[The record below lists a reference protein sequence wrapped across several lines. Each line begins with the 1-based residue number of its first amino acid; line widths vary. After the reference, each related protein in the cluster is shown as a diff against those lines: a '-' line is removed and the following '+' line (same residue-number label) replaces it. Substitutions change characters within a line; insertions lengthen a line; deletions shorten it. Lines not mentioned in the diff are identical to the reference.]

1 MVLRYKAL
9 VAFALAIFVLVWWN
23 GVEFFPLSSIPMY
36 TKPALSSTVL
46 YFRVLDAAG
55 NVVNDNAAFFV
66 AIHRS
71 GDEVAAGTC
80 FGSRPN
86 TCHDYFSL
94 IARWLEQ
101 PITVE
106 LWQWDY
112 KTDERTRVTTVPI
125 NP

>member
-46 YFRVLDAAG
+46 YFRVLDAEG

-66 AIHRS
+66 ASIAQGMKS
-71 GDEVAAGTC
+71 QQEPALAAA
-80 FGSRPN
+80 PM
-86 TCHDYFSL
+86 
-94 IARWLEQ
+94 
-101 PITVE
+101 
-106 LWQWDY
+106 
-112 KTDERTRVTTVPI
+112 RVTITSA
-125 NP
+125 